1 MRSIAKGVY
10 KGLIYCKGIDE
21 AQEIKKI
28 IEPKVSSFFNNKV
41 IIKFKRGCTEFGE
54 AHPNFKEINKQSINF
69 MNYPEEW
76 EKKESLI
83 DKNIPSKNRL
93 NSKILTDSLNGIN
106 INDFLTIKNWI
117 IYAKLIGDNSYT
129 NFDADIEISE
139 FMKKEMQDQI
149 ENKNNEF
156 KEINN

>member
-1 MRSIAKGVY
+1 MLVSNTY
-10 KGLIYCKGIDE
+10 
-21 AQEIKKI
+21 
-28 IEPKVSSFFNNKV
+28 IEFNK
-41 IIKFKRGCTEFGE
+41 
-54 AHPNFKEINKQSINF
+54 
-69 MNYPEEW
+69 
-76 EKKESLI
+76 SLTF
-83 DKNIPSKNRL
+83 N
-93 NSKILTDSLNGIN
+93 
-106 INDFLTIKNWI
+106 IKNWI

>member
-1 MRSIAKGVY
+1 
-10 KGLIYCKGIDE
+10 
-21 AQEIKKI
+21 
-28 IEPKVSSFFNNKV
+28 
-41 IIKFKRGCTEFGE
+41 
-54 AHPNFKEINKQSINF
+54 

-76 EKKESLI
+76 QKKESLI

-117 IYAKLIGDNSYT
+117 IYAKLIGDNSYA